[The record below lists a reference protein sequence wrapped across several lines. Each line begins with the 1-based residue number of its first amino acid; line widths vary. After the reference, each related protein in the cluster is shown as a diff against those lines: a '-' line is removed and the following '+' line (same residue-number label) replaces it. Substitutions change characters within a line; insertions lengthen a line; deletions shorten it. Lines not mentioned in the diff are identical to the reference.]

1 MARLTRRGR
10 RQAPLWAAL
19 GLQNRGR
26 SCRQPAVSAPR
37 PDPSELTGVPLRVSV
52 RLFAGLREAAGWG
65 ERALAVRTGATPREV
80 WRLLDLATRPDA
92 LPGELPNELRVAINQ
107 AFATPD
113 TPLAD
118 GDELAFLPPISG
130 G

>member
-1 MARLTRRGR
+1 
-10 RQAPLWAAL
+10 
-19 GLQNRGR
+19 
-26 SCRQPAVSAPR
+26 
-37 PDPSELTGVPLRVSV
+37 
-52 RLFAGLREAAGWG
+52 
-65 ERALAVRTGATPREV
+65 
-80 WRLLDLATRPDA
+80 
-92 LPGELPNELRVAINQ
+92 VAINQ